1 MPHWPKIAIVLNL
14 VGAGGFVDEAA
25 RPARSTGLGCTQMI
39 QMRSTTLG
47 VAAAVLVAAW
57 LAGCAGIE
65 REAAYPGELPG
76 KKGKPTP
83 SGEVNRPGIFG
94 AGGFTL
100 FGGGGEEFATGSP
113 IPVNSYLW
121 RASLDTLSFM
131 PLASADPF
139 GGVIITDWFTPQESV
154 NERFKM
160 TVYILSRE
168 LRSDG
173 LRVAVFRQQN
183 DGDGNWIDG
192 AVNVATATEVE
203 NAILTRARE
212 LRVAGLAE

>member
-1 MPHWPKIAIVLNL
+1 MRVMPRGSLCRKLALCRALAVVCIAGVALGGCGDIPGFEYDDPVGSKSQGTRGKLKQSSG
-14 VGAGGFVDEAA
+14 GAG
-25 RPARSTGLGCTQMI
+25 
-39 QMRSTTLG
+39 
-47 VAAAVLVAAW
+47 
-57 LAGCAGIE
+57 
-65 REAAYPGELPG
+65 
-76 KKGKPTP
+76 
-83 SGEVNRPGIFG
+83 
-94 AGGFTL
+94 L
-100 FGGGGEEFATGSP
+100 FGGSALSLFGSGDEATGGVGAP

-121 RASLDTLSFM
+121 RATLDTLSFM

-139 GGVIITDWFTPQESV
+139 GGVIITDWFTPQESA

-173 LRVAVFRQQN
+173 LRVAVFRQKN

-192 AVNVATATEVE
+192 EVHVETAAELE

-212 LRVAGLAE
+212 LRVAGLAQ

>member
-1 MPHWPKIAIVLNL
+1 MGVMLRGSLCRALAVVCIA
-14 VGAGGFVDEAA
+14 
-25 RPARSTGLGCTQMI
+25 
-39 QMRSTTLG
+39 G
-47 VAAAVLVAAW
+47 VT
-57 LAGCAGIE
+57 LAGCAAI
-65 REAAYPGELPG
+65 PGLEYDEPTGSKTQGTIG
-76 KKGKPTP
+76 KLKTN
-83 SGEVNRPGIFG
+83 SGSGLFG
-94 AGGFTL
+94 GSGLTL
-100 FGGGGEEFATGSP
+100 FGGGEEGAGGVGAP

-121 RASLDTLSFM
+121 RATLDTLSFM

-173 LRVAVFRQQN
+173 LKVAVFRQQN

-192 AVNVATATEVE
+192 QVHVETAAELE

-212 LRVAGLAE
+212 LRVASLAQ

>member
-1 MPHWPKIAIVLNL
+1 MAMVC
-14 VGAGGFVDEAA
+14 VA
-25 RPARSTGLGCTQMI
+25 
-39 QMRSTTLG
+39 G
-47 VAAAVLVAAW
+47 VA
-57 LAGCAGIE
+57 LAGCADI
-65 REAAYPGELPG
+65 PGLEYDEPTGSKTQGTYG
-76 KKGKPTP
+76 KLKQN
-83 SGEVNRPGIFG
+83 SGSSLFGGSGLSLFGSRDDG
-94 AGGFTL
+94 AGGV
-100 FGGGGEEFATGSP
+100 GAP

-131 PLASADPF
+131 PLSSADPF

-168 LRSDG
+168 LRADG

-183 DGDGNWIDG
+183 DGDGNWTDG
-192 AVNVATATEVE
+192 VVHVETTAELE

-212 LRVAGLAE
+212 LRVAGLAQ

>member
-1 MPHWPKIAIVLNL
+1 MGMTPGRSARRAVIGVCLAGL
-14 VGAGGFVDEAA
+14 V
-25 RPARSTGLGCTQMI
+25 
-39 QMRSTTLG
+39 
-47 VAAAVLVAAW
+47 
-57 LAGCAGIE
+57 LAGCSQI
-65 REAAYPGELPG
+65 PGLEYDDPIGTKTEGTFG
-76 KKGKPTP
+76 KLKRS
-83 SGEVNRPGIFG
+83 SG
-94 AGGFTL
+94 GGL
-100 FGGGGEEFATGSP
+100 FGGTGLSLFGSNEEAAGIGAP

-139 GGVIITDWFTPQESV
+139 GGVIITDWFTPRASV

-183 DGDGNWIDG
+183 DGNGNWIDG
-192 AVNVATATEVE
+192 EVHVETAAELE